1 MQRALP
7 LVIFAIS
14 TAALAF
20 EIQLLRLLSIQHWHQ
35 FASMII
41 SLALLGYAG
50 SGVLLTLVGK
60 LSTKQRLQTLLGAGR
75 GLVISMPACAWVAQQ
90 IPFNGLEL
98 LWNPEQLLLLGAI
111 FLTLSLPFF
120 LAGLCIILAFQLL
133 PDQMGRIYA
142 ADLMGA
148 AAGAAG
154 SALALTL
161 LSPAVAIAVCAL
173 IAAVATLVPRVGQSV
188 AGLAFSVVSLGFVL
202 VLAYLGWPS
211 LRISEFKGQSSALQV
226 SGARIEHEV
235 FSRFGYLAAVANDQ
249 IPLRYAPGM
258 SLVSGREPP
267 AQVAIFHDGDRMMAI
282 TAAGDEAFARESI
295 MAAPYAVLQRPA
307 VLVLG
312 AGTGNEMRRAL
323 VHQAESVLAIE
334 PNAELV
340 NLVGEHYG
348 AFNGGVFEDQRVQ
361 VLVDSP
367 RHFLASSDS
376 RYDLVV
382 LESDQSLA
390 AAAAGIGSAKSSY
403 GFTRQALAAAL
414 EKVRPAGLI
423 SFSGWVNLPP
433 RRTLKLL
440 GALREALLLG
450 GAEEVSKHVVV
461 LRSWSVVTVLA
472 SPTPISP
479 TTISGLSEFAQARG
493 FDLACFPG
501 ITGDIPNQFNRW
513 REAYLYQACL
523 ALLGPDHATFARKYK
538 FDISSPRDDRPYA
551 GHSFRFSLLPRL
563 WEQQVG
569 AGRALLDSGYLVL
582 LGTTLVAAAGGALLL
597 LMPVLGGRYPSK
609 GVSPVAGFFGLI
621 GMGFMCYE
629 IYMIEKLTLWL
640 GQPLQAFALAV
651 AVILVAAGLGS
662 GLSKSL
668 AHRRGSTSGLLLNAT
683 ALIVFMLAVTLTTV
697 HFYELQILAA
707 PLGGRVAISVAMI
720 VPVALCFGL
729 YLPLVLKVLAESQ
742 PGMVP
747 WAWAFNGAASVI
759 SAVFAALLALDFGL
773 SVLPVIAAVCYCLAM
788 VFCRP
793 LVVLFVTVTHED
805 KPAGISRKDI

>member
-1 MQRALP
+1 MHRALP
-7 LVIFAIS
+7 LVIFGIS

-50 SGVLLTLVGK
+50 SGVLLTLIGE
-60 LSTKQRLQTLLGAGR
+60 LSAKQRLQILLGAGR
-75 GLVISMPACAWVAQQ
+75 GLVISMPVCAWAAQR
-90 IPFNGLEL
+90 IPFNGLEV
-98 LWNPEQLLLLGAI
+98 LWNPQQLLLLGAI

-148 AAGAAG
+148 AIGAAA

-161 LSPAVAIAVCAL
+161 LSPAAAIAVCAL

-188 AGLAFSVVSLGFVL
+188 VGLAFSMISLGLVL
-202 VLAYLGWPS
+202 VLGYLGWPA
-211 LRISEFKGQSSALQV
+211 LKISEFKGQSSALQV
-226 SGARIEHEV
+226 SGAHIENEV

-267 AQVAIFHDGDRMMAI
+267 DQVAIFHDGDRMMAI

-312 AGTGNEMRRAL
+312 AGTGNEIRRAL
-323 VHQAESVLAIE
+323 VHQAGSVMAIE
-334 PNAELV
+334 PNADLV
-340 NLVGEHYG
+340 SLVRDHYG

-361 VLVDSP
+361 ILVDSP
-367 RHFLASSDS
+367 RHFLASTDK

-382 LESDQSLA
+382 LEPDQSLA

-414 EKVRPAGLI
+414 DRAKPAGLI
-423 SFSGWVNLPP
+423 TFSGWVNLPP
-433 RRTLKLL
+433 RHTLKLL

-461 LRSWSVVTVLA
+461 LRSWAVVTVLA

-479 TTISGLSEFAQARG
+479 ATISSLSEFARSRG

-501 ITGDIPNQFNRW
+501 INGDIPNRFNRW

-523 ALLGPDHATFARKYK
+523 ALLGPDHAAFARHYQ
-538 FDISSPRDDRPYA
+538 FDISSPHDDRPYA
-551 GHSFRFSLLPRL
+551 WHSFRFSLLPQL
-563 WEQQVG
+563 WGQQVG
-569 AGRALLDSGYLVL
+569 TGRALLDSGYLVL
-582 LGTTLVAAAGGALLL
+582 FGTTLVAAAGGALLL
-597 LMPVLGGRYPSK
+597 LMPVLAGRHSRQ
-609 GVSPVAGFFGLI
+609 GIAPVAGFFGLI
-621 GMGFMCYE
+621 GMGFMFYE

-651 AVILVAAGLGS
+651 AAILIAAGLGS
-662 GLSKSL
+662 GLSKFL
-668 AHRRGSTSGLLLNAT
+668 ARRQGSTPGLLGRAT
-683 ALIVFMLAVTLTTV
+683 ALIVLMLAVTLTVV
-697 HFYELQILAA
+697 HFFEIQILAA
-707 PLGGRVAISVAMI
+707 PLAGRVVIGIAVIM
-720 VPVALCFGL
+720 PVAFCFGL
-729 YLPLVLKVLAESQ
+729 YLPLGLSVLAESR
-742 PGMVP
+742 PGMLP
-747 WAWAFNGAASVI
+747 WAWAFNGAASVV
-759 SAVFAALLALDFGL
+759 SAAFASLLALDFGL
-773 SVLPVIAAVCYCLAM
+773 SMLPAIAAGCYCLA
-788 VFCRP
+788 
-793 LVVLFVTVTHED
+793 LVS
-805 KPAGISRKDI
+805 ANRWQSWS